1 MGSIKENYEMMF
13 TSYPDLVDITQLKE
27 MLGIGITL
35 AYRLVRN
42 KTIKA
47 LKVGRQYK
55 IPKRNVIAYFILLL
69 FLLALGVGFR
79 DPTPQKIYYLFFSI
93 IHKPCHISYMFYRI
107 NFYLILL
114 GLESFFN
121 KFCSSIF
128 FIYYLQ

>member
-42 KTIKA
+42 NTIQA

-55 IPKRNVIAYFILLL
+55 IPKQNI
-69 FLLALGVGFR
+69 
-79 DPTPQKIYYLFFSI
+79 
-93 IHKPCHISYMFYRI
+93 ISY
-107 NFYLILL
+107 LL
-114 GLESFFN
+114 NQSVV
-121 KFCSSIF
+121 
-128 FIYYLQ
+128 

>member
-42 KTIKA
+42 KTIKS

-55 IPKRNVIAYFILLL
+55 YQKEMLLL
-69 FLLALGVGFR
+69 
-79 DPTPQKIYYLFFSI
+79 I
-93 IHKPCHISYMFYRI
+93 
-107 NFYLILL
+107 
-114 GLESFFN
+114 
-121 KFCSSIF
+121 
-128 FIYYLQ
+128 